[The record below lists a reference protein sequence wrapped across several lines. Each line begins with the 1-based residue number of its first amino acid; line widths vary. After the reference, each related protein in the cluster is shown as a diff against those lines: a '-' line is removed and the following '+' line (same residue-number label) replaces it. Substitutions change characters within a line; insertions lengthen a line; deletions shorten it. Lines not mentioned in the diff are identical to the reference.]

1 MRLSFASSSETST
14 RGLSPSATVN
24 GCDDRQK
31 EMARVVSSK
40 SRKEK
45 ERERENARVILVLR
59 MFQVR

>member
-1 MRLSFASSSETST
+1 MRLSFASSGETST
-14 RGLSPSATVN
+14 WGLSPRATVN
-24 GCDDRQK
+24 GCDERQK
-31 EMARVVSSK
+31 EMASVVSSK